1 MFRKAESLAPEWDEP
16 NYQLGV
22 VNEAQ
27 QRYGDAIQ
35 EINRAVKIDP
45 DFFPAHYRLAVLYDR
60 VGQRTAAAAEA
71 SAVKRLKEKESDE
84 TRHDVS
90 Q

>member
-1 MFRKAESLAPEWDEP
+1 M
-16 NYQLGV
+16 NQ
-22 VNEAQ
+22 
-27 QRYGDAIQ
+27 
-35 EINRAVKIDP
+35 AVKIDP
-45 DFFPAHYRLAVLYDR
+45 DFFPAHYRLAVLYNR

-71 SAVKRLKEKESDE
+71 SAVKRLKEKDSDE